1 MLTKLKK
8 KKSTFQGKETFLLCS
23 MLHVETIFLF
33 TTCTQHKMI
42 LKRLY
47 PTTPC
52 LGPAEIKLKFFLFFA
67 QLQAWVAYSDGAEWY
82 IQQNKRIKM
91 ENEATPFSSW
101 SFQINPEAHRRFYCH
116 HLCSACMLCHWM
128 GKSVITDT
136 EFTRKTLVSG
146 TMPAHKEMAH
156 DFFLSVTEE
165 NVLSA
170 AGKIVNLLLRIIK
183 IKKNILQI
191 DRKKTNIFAS

>member
-1 MLTKLKK
+1 M
-8 KKSTFQGKETFLLCS
+8 
-23 MLHVETIFLF
+23 
-33 TTCTQHKMI
+33 
-42 LKRLY
+42 
-47 PTTPC
+47 
-52 LGPAEIKLKFFLFFA
+52 
-67 QLQAWVAYSDGAEWY
+67 D
-82 IQQNKRIKM
+82 
-91 ENEATPFSSW
+91 
-101 SFQINPEAHRRFYCH
+101 
-116 HLCSACMLCHWM
+116 
-128 GKSVITDT
+128 KSVITNT
-136 EFTRKTLVSG
+136 EFTGKTLVSG